1 MNHKVVDSWLR
12 GCVQR
17 GIDVWVGAGGGM
29 DGGVER
35 WRGGRHM
42 TVVAVRVKAMPE

>member
-1 MNHKVVDSWLR
+1 MSGSGLVE
-12 GCVQR
+12 
-17 GIDVWVGAGGGM
+17 GGM
-29 DGGVER
+29 DGGMER